1 MRLSD
6 GGGAFLRRKRKY
18 SRELYG
24 AKIRVI
30 ASWPRMAVSIP
41 PDDVLVDEFN
51 NHIEH
56 VIRAETTARILREAL
71 AQHVAYGDT
80 TRTGELRRGR
90 QRTGSQQHR
99 DDVIPRN

>member
-1 MRLSD
+1 VRLSD

-80 TRTGELRRGR
+80 TRTGELRRRASTNGLATTSR
-90 QRTGSQQHR
+90 
-99 DDVIPRN
+99 

>member
-1 MRLSD
+1 
-6 GGGAFLRRKRKY
+6 
-18 SRELYG
+18 
-24 AKIRVI
+24 
-30 ASWPRMAVSIP
+30 MAVSIP

-80 TRTGELRRGR
+80 SRTGELRRRASTNGLATTSR
-90 QRTGSQQHR
+90 
-99 DDVIPRN
+99 